1 MERIVSYT
9 SEELEAMR
17 SRGESKTDWE
27 RVKRDYA
34 SDAPIPYDPAVD
46 PYDPND
52 AAAVTAFW
60 DNAKIVRRG
69 RVLGSGTKV
78 QKTVR
83 FDIAV
88 FEAFKATG
96 KGWQTRMNEALKTYL
111 KEHPLQPGA

>member
-1 MERIVSYT
+1 
-9 SEELEAMR
+9 MR
-17 SRGESKTDWE
+17 ARGETSTDWDRVAAITDDEADRMAMEDPDNPFKTDE
-27 RVKRDYA
+27 NGKHAVIVK
-34 SDAPIPYDPAVD
+34 
-46 PYDPND
+46 
-52 AAAVTAFW
+52 
-60 DNAKIVRRG
+60 RG

>member
-1 MERIVSYT
+1 MSSASAKQIAEKLNPTESTWVDPDDAP
-9 SEELEAMR
+9 ELSPEWFANAK
-17 SRGESKTDWE
+17 RGEGALREIFGDSIATEMLKP
-27 RVKRDYA
+27 K
-34 SDAPIPYDPAVD
+34 P
-46 PYDPND
+46 
-52 AAAVTAFW
+52 
-60 DNAKIVRRG
+60 G

-111 KEHPLQPGA
+111 KEHPLNHV